1 MSRPPSP
8 SSECIAKRMRNTP
21 RRDNSVELALRREAF
36 ALGLRYRVDAPVL
49 PGLRRRADLLFR
61 SARVAVFV
69 DGCFWH
75 VCPRHASWPKANADW
90 WRRKLKGNV
99 ERDRDTDRRLRREG
113 WRVLRIWEHEDPVV
127 AARKVLRAV
136 RGRALRR

>member
-1 MSRPPSP
+1 
-8 SSECIAKRMRNTP
+8 MRNTP